1 MENSRIEW
9 HESVVTEVQVCKEM
23 KGKEMSG
30 GFNSRGNL
38 REALT

>member
-1 MENSRIEW
+1 MRNSRREW
-9 HESVVTEVQVCKEM
+9 HESVTEVQVCEEK

-30 GFNSRGNL
+30 GFYSRGNL